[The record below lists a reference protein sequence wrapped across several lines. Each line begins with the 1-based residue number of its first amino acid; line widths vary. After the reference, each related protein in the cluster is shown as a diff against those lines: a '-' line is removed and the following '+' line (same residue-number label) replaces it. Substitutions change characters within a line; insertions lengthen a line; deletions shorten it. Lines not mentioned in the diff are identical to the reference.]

1 MSDENVGMD
10 LGEGITVGIAA
21 ARVGV
26 TVRTLHHWDRI
37 GLAGPSG
44 RSSGGYRLYL
54 PDDVERLRRVV
65 AYREAGLSLEE
76 IGDVLE
82 FGSSGVGEVLRNRR
96 AQLAAQMEELRR
108 LDERLARLAEAQ
120 ERGVLL
126 SDEEQRAA
134 FGDRW
139 RPEWVD
145 QARERWGDSTQW
157 AQFAE
162 GSAGRT
168 AEQWRAQADA
178 MRQWERDAAEA
189 LGRGVEPDADEA
201 LALADR
207 HRAVFGAWF
216 PITRSMQVCLGRL
229 FESDEGFAA
238 HYDRLHPGLAGWIRE
253 VFDAAARAEGL
264 DPDGTIWE

>member
-1 MSDENVGMD
+1 MTDENVGMD

-54 PDDVERLRRVV
+54 AGDVERLRRVV

-76 IGDVLE
+76 IGDVLDV
-82 FGSSGVGEVLRNRR
+82 GSSEVGAVLRKRR
-96 AQLAAQMEELRR
+96 AELAAEMDDLRR
-108 LDERLARLAEAQ
+108 LDERLARLTDAH

-126 SDEEQRAA
+126 SGEEQRAA

-139 RPEWVD
+139 RPDWVD
-145 QARERWGDSTQW
+145 QAKERWGDSAQW
-157 AQFAE
+157 EQFAE

-207 HRAVFGAWF
+207 HQSVFSAWF
-216 PITRSMQVCLGRL
+216 QITRSMQVCLGRL

-238 HYDRLHPGLAGWIRE
+238 HYDRLHPGLADWLRE
-253 VFDAAARAEGL
+253 VFDVAARAEGIE
-264 DPDGTIWE
+264 PGGATWE

>member
-1 MSDENVGMD
+1 MD

-44 RSSGGYRLYL
+44 RSPGGYRLYL
-54 PDDVERLRRVV
+54 PGDVERLRRVV

-76 IGDVLE
+76 IGDVLDSA
-82 FGSSGVGEVLRNRR
+82 SSDVGAVLRKRR
-96 AQLAAQMEELRR
+96 AQLAAQMDDLRR
-108 LDERLARLAEAQ
+108 LDERLARLADAH

-126 SDEEQRAA
+126 SDEEQCVA

-145 QARERWGDSTQW
+145 QAKQRWGDSAQW

-162 GSAGRT
+162 GSAGRS
-168 AEQWRAQADA
+168 AEQWRAQAEA

-189 LGRGVEPDADEA
+189 LGRGVESDADEA

-207 HRAVFGAWF
+207 HKSVFGAWF
-216 PITRSMQVCLGRL
+216 PITRSMQLCLGRL

-253 VFDAAARAEGL
+253 VFDAAARADGI
-264 DPDGTIWE
+264 DPGCPVWS

>member
-1 MSDENVGMD
+1 MTDQNVGMD

-26 TVRTLHHWDRI
+26 TVGTLHHWDRI

-54 PDDVERLRRVV
+54 PGDVERLRRVL

-76 IGDVLE
+76 IGDVLDA
-82 FGSSGVGEVLRNRR
+82 GSSEVEAVLRKRR
-96 AQLAAQMEELRR
+96 AQLAAEMEDLRR
-108 LDERLARLAEAQ
+108 LDERLARLADGH

-126 SDEEQRAA
+126 SDEEQCAA

-139 RPEWVD
+139 RPDWVD
-145 QARERWGDSTQW
+145 RAKERWGDSAQW
-157 AQFAE
+157 AQSAE

-178 MRQWERDAAEA
+178 MRRWERDAAEA
-189 LGRGVEPDADEA
+189 LGRGVEPDADKA

-207 HRAVFGAWF
+207 HLALFGAWF

-253 VFDAAARAEGL
+253 AFDAATRAEGI
-264 DPDGTIWE
+264 DPDESTWE

>member
-1 MSDENVGMD
+1 MGMD
-10 LGEGITVGIAA
+10 LGEGATVGIAA

-26 TVRTLHHWDRI
+26 TVRTLHYWDRI

-54 PDDVERLRRVV
+54 PGDVERLRRVV

-76 IGDVLE
+76 IGDVLDV
-82 FGSSGVGEVLRNRR
+82 GSFEVGAVLRKRR
-96 AQLAAQMEELRR
+96 AELAAQMDDLRR
-108 LDERLARLAEAQ
+108 LDERLARLADAH

-126 SDEEQRAA
+126 SDEEQCAA

-139 RPEWVD
+139 RPDWVD
-145 QARERWGDSTQW
+145 RAKERWGDSAQW
-157 AQFAE
+157 GQFAE

-178 MRQWERDAAEA
+178 MRRWERDAAEA
-189 LGRGVEPDADEA
+189 LGRGVEPDADKA

-207 HRAVFGAWF
+207 HLALFGAWF

-253 VFDAAARAEGL
+253 VFAAAALAEGL
-264 DPDGTIWE
+264 DPEGATWE